1 VFDDATFERSAR
13 SFDNPDFVA
22 VTIQSYRH
30 RFDYAPG
37 DPAVEAIEQRLAPQ
51 PQIAVPQAS
60 AYHGK
65 FFAEPFE
72 RRVLPRIGQP
82 APKAVADAI
91 LELLQGTPR

>member
-30 RFDYAPG
+30 RYGYAPG

-51 PQIAVPQAS
+51 PQIGVPTIALSGRGRRRAPAAS
-60 AYHGK
+60 VHA
-65 FFAEPFE
+65 PRQVL
-72 RRVLPRIGQP
+72 RRTV
-82 APKAVADAI
+82 
-91 LELLQGTPR
+91 